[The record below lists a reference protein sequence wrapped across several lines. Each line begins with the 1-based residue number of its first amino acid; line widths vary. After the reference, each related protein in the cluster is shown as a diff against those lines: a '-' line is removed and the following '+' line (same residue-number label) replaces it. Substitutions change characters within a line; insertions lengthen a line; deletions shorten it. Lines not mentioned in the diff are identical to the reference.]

1 MKKGI
6 YIFGLLTLFA
16 CSETTSTESYSIE
29 AKEKNTGESK
39 ISAGV
44 VDQEAAKKAR
54 TELEQASQTTTIEF
68 DDYFHD
74 FGKVFKGSSN
84 KFVFRFKNIGSVPCT
99 IYSAKASCGCTIPKK
114 PEKPVLPGEYGE
126 LEVVF
131 KPKDSQVGTE
141 VKKTITV
148 TANTTPNPIQLEI
161 KSYVVE
167 GIGS

>member
-1 MKKGI
+1 MKKSI
-6 YIFGLLTLFA
+6 YLLGFLVLFSCA
-16 CSETTSTESYSIE
+16 EESKTESFQIE
-29 AKEKNTGESK
+29 AKDKKESSSK
-39 ISAGV
+39 ISAGT

-54 TELEQASQTTTIEF
+54 TALEQASQTTTIEF
-68 DDYFHD
+68 DEYFHD

-84 KFVFRFKNIGSVPCT
+84 KYVFRFKNIGSVPCT

-126 LEVVF
+126 MEVVF

-148 TANTTPNPIQLEI
+148 TANTTPNPIMLEI

-167 GIGS
+167 GIGN